1 MSDNCRRAGEA
12 TVSIVVKNL
21 CFSYDKKT
29 KTLND
34 VSFEINSAELVG
46 IVGQTGCGK
55 STLVQILAGL
65 ITRDSGEVLIDGE
78 DIFDKKYD
86 RSKLRRSLGIVF
98 QYPETQLFEQTVEK
112 DVAFGLKKFKLSKDE
127 KRDRVKWAIE
137 LMGLDFNRVHDKS
150 PLALSGGEK
159 RRVAIAGV
167 LAVKPKYLILDEPL
181 AGLDSFSRD
190 EFMELLVGLKNQGTT
205 VIMISHNSDCLLEYA
220 DRIIALSDGSIAF
233 DGNVN
238 TFFSNNALLDEMNIG
253 SCSVKTVVNGLGLP
267 NEIYKYN
274 DLIEAIA
281 GRINE

>member
-1 MSDNCRRAGEA
+1 M
-12 TVSIVVKNL
+12 SIVVKNL

-34 VSFEINSAELVG
+34 VSFEINKAELVG

-78 DIFDKKYD
+78 DIFDKRYD

-137 LMGLDFNRVHDKS
+137 LMGLDFDRVHDKS

-181 AGLDSFSRD
+181 AGLDSFARD
-190 EFMELLVGLKNQGTT
+190 EFMELLHGLKNQGTT

-220 DRIIALSDGSIAF
+220 DRIIALNNGSIAF
-233 DGNVN
+233 DGDVN
-238 TFFSNNALLDEMNIG
+238 TFFSNRTLLDEMNIG
-253 SCSVKTVVNGLGLP
+253 SCNVKTVVNGLGLP
-267 NEIYKYN
+267 SEIYKYN

-281 GRINE
+281 GKMNE